1 MSEHLYRWPA
11 TVVTR
16 DRYIPVFLRDGP
28 TVSWKSAS
36 VVN

>member
-16 DRYIPVFLRDGP
+16 DWYIPVFPREDP